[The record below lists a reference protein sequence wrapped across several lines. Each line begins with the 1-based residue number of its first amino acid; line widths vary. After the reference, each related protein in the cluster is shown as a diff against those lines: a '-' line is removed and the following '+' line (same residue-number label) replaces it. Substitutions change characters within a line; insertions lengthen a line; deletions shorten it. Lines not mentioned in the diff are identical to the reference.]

1 LEEGSGHRRVDGH
14 GRVRAHRAP
23 GRERLDEVGHGRV
36 APQRPRRSADLDRNE
51 PAVDACLAELLGE
64 CGVGT
69 TQAERRPERNQR
81 HVRCRH
87 RRKLTSERVAADDF
101 LSGESGHVAGI
112 RAVTRTTLRDRALDL
127 RLALGSAGRAARAAS
142 GPPRS
147 VLVAGIYGP
156 RVERMSEAVEELRRS
171 HHDVEIVLGAR
182 QATAPELAGLTAA
195 DHLAGGKFENLNAL
209 LEGREPAKRD
219 WLLVVDDDVALPHR
233 FLDRFLAICG
243 ALGFALAQPAQ
254 TWRSHAA
261 WRVTRRRGGVIAR
274 ETRYVEIGP
283 VTAFR
288 ADALA
293 ELFPFPP
300 LRYGWGLDVHWSA
313 VARDRG
319 WKLGVVDALPVRH
332 DWAPVAAG
340 YPHDAAVAEAREF
353 LRDRPYLPAE
363 AAQETVAVHA
373 TLPR

>member
-1 LEEGSGHRRVDGH
+1 VS
-14 GRVRAHRAP
+14 
-23 GRERLDEVGHGRV
+23 
-36 APQRPRRSADLDRNE
+36 
-51 PAVDACLAELLGE
+51 
-64 CGVGT
+64 
-69 TQAERRPERNQR
+69 
-81 HVRCRH
+81 
-87 RRKLTSERVAADDF
+87 ADDF

-112 RAVTRTTLRDRALDL
+112 RAVTKNTLRDRALDL

-142 GPPRS
+142 GPPRK
-147 VLVAGIYGP
+147 VLVAGIYGA
-156 RVERMSEAVEELRRS
+156 RSRRMERAARELRRT
-171 HHDVEIVLGAR
+171 HHDVEVVLGAR
-182 QATAPELAGLTAA
+182 AETAPELAAVTAA
-195 DHLAGGKFENLNAL
+195 DHLEGGKFENLNAL
-209 LEGREPAKRD
+209 LESRAPVERD
-219 WLLVVDDDVALPHR
+219 WLVVVDDDVVLPRR
-233 FLDRFLAICG
+233 FLDRFLAICE

-261 WRVTRRRGGVIAR
+261 WQVTRRRGGVVAR

-313 VARDRG
+313 LARDRG
-319 WKLGVVDALPVRH
+319 WKLGVVDALPVSH

-340 YPHDAAVAEAREF
+340 YSHEAAVAEAREF

-363 AAQETVAVHA
+363 LAQETVVAHA